1 MKIPIKIKPREK
13 KTLIAGGLVAA
24 AIMAYQIFVWYGEF
38 KNTIQEYSDAN
49 RMKLEK
55 QFDKISG
62 KDILAKKL
70 ESAGAQLKQIETGL
84 ITGDTPPVAAAEIQK
99 VLNET
104 AESLSIEIKSE
115 RALTPVEAGA
125 YIRIPVEIGFVAPT
139 SKLKSMLY
147 KISASQSLFVVSDLN
162 VRVINIT
169 KPLDSYTTMVVSG
182 FIKKPADTGQQKTD
196 DKTKKTTAKTGA
208 DSVS

>member
-1 MKIPIKIKPREK
+1 MKIPVKIKPREK
-13 KTLIAGGLVAA
+13 KTLIAGGLVIL
-24 AIMAYQIFVWYGEF
+24 AIMAYQLFVWYGEF
-38 KNTIQEYSDAN
+38 KNTLTEYSDAN

-84 ITGDTPPVAAAEIQK
+84 ITGATPPVAAAEIQK
-99 VLNET
+99 ALNEM

-125 YIRIPVEIGFVAPT
+125 YISIPVEIGFVAPT

-147 KISASQSLFVVSDLN
+147 RIRTSQSLFVVSDLN

-169 KPLDSYTTMVVSG
+169 KPIDSYTTMVVSG
-182 FIKKPADTGQQKTD
+182 FIKKPSDAGQQKTD
-196 DKTKKTTAKTGA
+196 DKTKKTAAKTGA